1 MTRSWCDKILIVVA
15 LAAGPIA
22 LVSCFGQNDDDS
34 EGDAA
39 ATAPMCIPG
48 ESRLCHCA
56 DGAAGHQVCRDD
68 GKSLAA
74 CECQPA
80 PEKAPDA
87 GPAVQPGLL
96 TPPPIAP
103 IIPVAPVAPSSLPPA
118 PAAASPMGALALAF
132 QEDNATVALWHFDEG
147 AGAMAADSGPYKL
160 SSTLRSPTWTP
171 GRFGSAIALA
181 GSANVQVATNEA
193 FFPAAAITIEA
204 WVRPEAS
211 SFMTIYD
218 IQETQ
223 GLGVRPRGPD
233 VEVVFTLRINEVVR
247 TLVSTE
253 PVAIRQWHHVA
264 GTFDGT
270 TMRLWIDG
278 QLKGEL
284 VTPGTL
290 TRAMRCET
298 PTIGS
303 DCTGTSGWYTGAV
316 DEVRVS
322 NIVRYVADGT
332 TAVASS
338 DAGPS
343 TTQDGGTKTT
353 KRTKNNDKTLGDI
366 AEDTTREALKVLGIN
381 PR

>member
-1 MTRSWCDKILIVVA
+1 MTRTRLDWVLMLVA
-15 LAAGPIA
+15 MAAGPTV
-22 LVSCFGQNDDDS
+22 LVSCFGQDDDPDA
-34 EGDAA
+34 GQAA
-39 ATAPMCIPG
+39 AAPTCIPG

-68 GKSLAA
+68 GKSLAP

-80 PEKAPDA
+80 AAKAPDA
-87 GPAVQPGLL
+87 GPVVQPGVLV
-96 TPPPIAP
+96 PPPIAP
-103 IIPVAPVAPSSLPPA
+103 IAPVAPVAPSSLPPP

-132 QEDNATVALWHFDEG
+132 QEDSATVALWHFDEG
-147 AGAMAADSGPYKL
+147 AGATAADSGPHKL
-160 SSTLRSPTWTP
+160 VSTLRSPAWTP
-171 GRFGSAIALA
+171 GRFGAAMALA
-181 GSANVQVATNEA
+181 GSSSMQVTTNEA

-204 WVRPEAS
+204 WIRPEAS
-211 SFMTIYD
+211 SFMTVYD
-218 IQETQ
+218 VQETQ
-223 GLGVRPRGPD
+223 GLAVRPRGTD

-253 PVAIRQWHHVA
+253 PVVMRQWHHVA
-264 GTFDGT
+264 GTFDGS

-284 VTPGTL
+284 VAPGTL

-303 DCTGTSGWYTGAV
+303 DCTGTSGWYTGAI

-322 NIVRYVADGT
+322 NIVRYVPDAS
-332 TAVASS
+332 TALTSS
-338 DAGPS
+338 DAGP
-343 TTQDGGTKTT
+343 TTAQDGGTKTT
-353 KRTKNNDKTLGDI
+353 KRTKNREKTLGDI